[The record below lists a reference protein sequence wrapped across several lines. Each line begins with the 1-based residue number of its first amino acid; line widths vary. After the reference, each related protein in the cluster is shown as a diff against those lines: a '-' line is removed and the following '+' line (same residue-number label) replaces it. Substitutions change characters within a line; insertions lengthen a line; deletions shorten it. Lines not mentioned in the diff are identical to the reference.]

1 MNAPKSRSHDTNT
14 LEKHLGDR
22 IDAVEASLTSKII
35 AVEANLTDRIVSV
48 EKFFTAENRAAKEAV
63 TIAMTASEKAAQ
75 KTEIAADERSRTQ
88 TASYTAMLD
97 GVMKRLDQIDNSI
110 SESGGWQHGVGSSL
124 GTLFQVISSAGV
136 ILGLII
142 IFLEHQH

>member
-1 MNAPKSRSHDTNT
+1 MNTPKARLDYRA

-22 IDAVEASLTSKII
+22 IDAVDASLTDKIS
-35 AVEANLTDRIVSV
+35 AVETNLTDRIVGV
-48 EKFFTAENRAAKEAV
+48 EKFFTAENKAAKEAV

-97 GVMKRLDQIDNSI
+97 GVMKRLDQIDKTI
-110 SESGGWQHGVGSSL
+110 AESGGRREGIGSSL
-124 GTLFQVISSAGV
+124 VTIFQTISSLGV
-136 ILGLII
+136 IIGLIVL
-142 IFLEHQH
+142 FLRH

>member
-1 MNAPKSRSHDTNT
+1 MTTPKLRLDYRA

-22 IDAVEASLTSKII
+22 IDAVEASLTDKIV
-35 AVEANLTDRIVSV
+35 AVEANLTDKIVSV
-48 EKFFTAENRAAKEAV
+48 EKFFTAENKAAKEAV

-97 GVMKRLDQIDNSI
+97 GVLKRLDQIDKTI
-110 SESGGWQHGVGSSL
+110 AETGGRREGIGSSL
-124 GTLFQVISSAGV
+124 GTLFQVISSLSVV
-136 ILGLII
+136 IGLITI
-142 IFLEHQH
+142 YLQHQH

>member
-1 MNAPKSRSHDTNT
+1 MNTSKSRLHDSHST

-22 IDAVEASLTSKII
+22 IDAVETSLVSKIN
-35 AVEANLTDRIVSV
+35 AVETNLTDRIVGV

-97 GVMKRLDQIDNSI
+97 GVMKRLDQIDKTI
-110 SESGGWQHGVGSSL
+110 AESGGRREGIGSSL
-124 GTLFQVISSAGV
+124 ATIFQTISSFGV
-136 ILGLII
+136 IIGLVVL
-142 IFLEHQH
+142 FLRH